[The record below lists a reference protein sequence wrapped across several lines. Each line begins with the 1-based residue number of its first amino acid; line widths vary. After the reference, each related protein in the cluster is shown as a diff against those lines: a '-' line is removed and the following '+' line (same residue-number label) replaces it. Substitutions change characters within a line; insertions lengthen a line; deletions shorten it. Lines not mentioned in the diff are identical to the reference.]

1 MASLPHVTR
10 TRILA
15 TLGPACSSPAQ
26 IRQAIQAGANAFRLN
41 MSHGDEATRRRWV
54 RHVKR
59 ARKELGRP
67 VSILVDLRGP
77 RIRLGHLA
85 AERELKTGSEV
96 LVVSGARPRRK
107 DVLPIDY
114 RHLLKDVGPGERI
127 LIRDG
132 RIELKVLAVED
143 NSLRCKVKQGGKLR
157 STQGVNLPDSKVS
170 APALSAKD
178 RADIRFAIEEGAD
191 WLALSFV
198 RSAADIAAVRREL
211 RKCDIA
217 MPIVAKIEHPLGIE
231 NLDEI
236 LDASNGVMVARG
248 DLAVET
254 GLAAVPML
262 QKRIVAAAIRRA
274 IPVIVATQMLESMID
289 EAIPTRAEV
298 SDVANAV
305 LDGADCLM
313 LSGETAVG
321 SFPLESIRVMRKIA
335 RTTEAGQ
342 FDGRWRL
349 RPALRPDGGLGEG
362 SAEMATVNAAV
373 YAAHQSHAKLI
384 LAFTESGRSA
394 RLVSSF
400 RSALPMVAL
409 TSSERSF
416 HRMALFWGVQAGR
429 IPKVR
434 RIREMN
440 RLATELLEKRRL
452 LRAEDKMVTLTGTF
466 NVSGATN
473 TVRIIHF
480 AQLSEQDSSKKS

>member
-1 MASLPHVTR
+1 MHIPNR

-15 TLGPACSSPAQ
+15 TLGPACSTLAQ
-26 IRQAIQAGANAFRLN
+26 IRSAVQAGATAFRLN
-41 MSHGDEATRRRWV
+41 MSHGDEQTRERWI
-54 RHVKR
+54 RHIKKV
-59 ARKELGRP
+59 RKELARP

-77 RIRLGHLA
+77 RIRLGRFAGERHLKAGQEILVKA
-85 AERELKTGSEV
+85 ASQATTDSF
-96 LVVSGARPRRK
+96 
-107 DVLPIDY
+107 LPIDY
-114 RHLLKDVGPGERI
+114 RRLLKDLKLGQRI

-132 RIELKVLAVED
+132 RIELRVLELD
-143 NSLRCKVKQGGKLR
+143 GKSLRCKVRTGGVL
-157 STQGVNLPDSKVS
+157 TANQGVNLPDSEVS

-178 RADIRFAIEEGAD
+178 RADIQFAIAHEVD

-198 RSAADIAAVRREL
+198 RSAADIASVRREL
-211 RKCDIA
+211 KKQDLA
-217 MPIVAKIEHPLGIE
+217 LPIIAKIEHPLAIR

-236 LDASNGVMVARG
+236 LDNANGVMVARG
-248 DLAVET
+248 DLAVEM
-254 GLAAVPML
+254 GLAKVPML
-262 QKRIVAAAIRRA
+262 QKRIVSAAIKKA
-274 IPVIVATQMLESMID
+274 LPVIVATQMLESMIE
-289 EAIPTRAEV
+289 EAMPTRAEV

-321 SFPLESIRVMRKIA
+321 SFPLEAIRVMNQIA
-335 RTTEAGQ
+335 HTTEEGQ

-349 RPALRPDGGLGEG
+349 RPSMQPDGGLGEG

-373 YAAHQSHAKLI
+373 YAAHFSQARLM

-400 RSALPMVAL
+400 RSALPLVAL
-409 TSSERSF
+409 TSSERAF
-416 HRMALFWGVQAGR
+416 HRMALFWGVLAGR

-440 RLATELLEKRRL
+440 RLAEVFLKEHRLFRPKEKL
-452 LRAEDKMVTLTGTF
+452 VTLTGTF
-466 NVSGATN
+466 AVSGATN

-480 AQLSEQDSSKKS
+480 SQLAETATEKS